1 MTVGNLTIQANVQ
14 GAPTGSRSINSVIPL
29 NSAVDATQVITLS
42 IGANT
47 ITVPTGATEC
57 IIYGPNSV
65 NPTPNPVNAAVLT
78 LEGVAGDTGVV
89 LSGKYPTVLS
99 WDTAPASFVINSTAT
114 GTLEAWF
121 A

>member
-65 NPTPNPVNAAVLT
+65 NPTPNPDDSPAQKPQLALVQPP
-78 LEGVAGDTGVV
+78 EP
-89 LSGKYPTVLS
+89 K
-99 WDTAPASFVINSTAT
+99 PASAIPDCPHRAILELWRECLP
-114 GTLEAWF
+114 TLRQPKP
-121 A
+121 